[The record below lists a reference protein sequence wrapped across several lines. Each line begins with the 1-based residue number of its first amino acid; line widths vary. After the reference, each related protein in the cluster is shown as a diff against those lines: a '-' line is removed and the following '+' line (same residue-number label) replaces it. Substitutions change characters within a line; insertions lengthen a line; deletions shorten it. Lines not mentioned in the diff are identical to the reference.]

1 MPGDGILCFAVS
13 LLTHAHFKRALR
25 GASYTSRCLMH
36 CKSRQY
42 LFFFFLFGWALSV
55 PNAVLK
61 QHTMALELGN
71 FTENGAEG

>member
-1 MPGDGILCFAVS
+1 MPGDGILCFAVR

-42 LFFFFLFGWALSV
+42 IFCCLFGWASSV

-61 QHTMALELGN
+61 QHVMALELGN
-71 FTENGAEG
+71 FSKSEAEG